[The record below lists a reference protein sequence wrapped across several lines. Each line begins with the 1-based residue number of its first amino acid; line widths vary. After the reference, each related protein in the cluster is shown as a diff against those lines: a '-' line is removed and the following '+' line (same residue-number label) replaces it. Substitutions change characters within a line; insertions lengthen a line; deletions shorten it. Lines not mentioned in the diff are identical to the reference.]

1 MIIGL
6 SGYARSGKDTVA
18 KTLINQYGFERIAFA
33 DPIRDMLVFVNP
45 ILENGSRLNEE
56 LRDIGW
62 ENLKLRSEVRRLLQE
77 LGMAGREIMGND
89 IWIISALRKMDDPNQ
104 HYVITDVR
112 FENEAHMIKQLN
124 GQIWRIERESVGPI
138 NGHTSELDLNDF
150 DFDRVI
156 HNNSTLDSLELA
168 VKTRMAMLIA

>member
-1 MIIGL
+1 MIVGL

-56 LRDIGW
+56 LRDVGW
-62 ENLKLRSEVRRLLQE
+62 DNLKLRSEVRRLLQE

-89 IWIISALRKMDDPNQ
+89 IWIISALRKMDDSNQ
-104 HYVITDVR
+104 H
-112 FENEAHMIKQLN
+112 
-124 GQIWRIERESVGPI
+124 
-138 NGHTSELDLNDF
+138 
-150 DFDRVI
+150 
-156 HNNSTLDSLELA
+156 
-168 VKTRMAMLIA
+168 

>member
-18 KTLINQYGFERIAFA
+18 NVLINQYGFERVAFA

-89 IWIISALRKMDDPNQ
+89 IWIISFLKKLEDPNV
-104 HYVITDVR
+104 HYVVTDVR
-112 FENEAHMIKQLN
+112 FENEAVMIKQLG
-124 GQIWRIERESVGPI
+124 GQLWRIERESVGPV
-138 NGHTSELDLNDF
+138 NGHVSELELNTW

-156 HNNSTLDSLELA
+156 HNNSTIDSLELA